1 MLSFKKAT
9 GNSISP
15 IHMKDKYI
23 ILRALCFYLLY
34 QGEIVNS
41 NNEKIEYRSD
51 MEEFLGTGMQL
62 FNSMSEERLH
72 ALEKLFDQTM
82 KRAYECMG
90 EDGFRI
96 PSKGKS
102 RRPISMTLFET
113 LFYYYTLFEKN
124 FDINMMRQGIKELL
138 RDAEYL
144 ESLQYTVDSSFRVA
158 KRFQKVIDKYKEIID
173 VRKNKS
179 AGV

>member
-1 MLSFKKAT
+1 
-9 GNSISP
+9 
-15 IHMKDKYI
+15 
-23 ILRALCFYLLY
+23 
-34 QGEIVNS
+34 
-41 NNEKIEYRSD
+41 

-82 KRAYECMG
+82 QRAYECMG

-96 PSKGKS
+96 LSKGKS

-158 KRFQKVIDKYKEIID
+158 KRFQKVTDKYKEIID

>member
-1 MLSFKKAT
+1 MNYS
-9 GNSISP
+9 NSQRAGV
-15 IHMKDKYI
+15 
-23 ILRALCFYLLY
+23 ILYLAA
-34 QGEIVNS
+34 S
-41 NNEKIEYRSD
+41 
-51 MEEFLGTGMQL
+51 L
-62 FNSMSEERLH
+62 FGG
-72 ALEKLFDQTM
+72 
-82 KRAYECMG
+82 Y
-90 EDGFRI
+90 
-96 PSKGKS
+96 
-102 RRPISMTLFET
+102 
-113 LFYYYTLFEKN
+113 YYYTLFEKN

>member
-1 MLSFKKAT
+1 
-9 GNSISP
+9 
-15 IHMKDKYI
+15 
-23 ILRALCFYLLY
+23 
-34 QGEIVNS
+34 
-41 NNEKIEYRSD
+41 
-51 MEEFLGTGMQL
+51 
-62 FNSMSEERLH
+62 
-72 ALEKLFDQTM
+72 
-82 KRAYECMG
+82 
-90 EDGFRI
+90 
-96 PSKGKS
+96 
-102 RRPISMTLFET
+102 MTLFET

>member
-1 MLSFKKAT
+1 VNYS
-9 GNSISP
+9 NSQRAGV
-15 IHMKDKYI
+15 
-23 ILRALCFYLLY
+23 ILYLAA
-34 QGEIVNS
+34 S
-41 NNEKIEYRSD
+41 
-51 MEEFLGTGMQL
+51 L
-62 FNSMSEERLH
+62 FGG
-72 ALEKLFDQTM
+72 
-82 KRAYECMG
+82 Y
-90 EDGFRI
+90 
-96 PSKGKS
+96 
-102 RRPISMTLFET
+102 
-113 LFYYYTLFEKN
+113 YYYTLFEKN